1 MAKRMI
7 IIFLFE
13 TDNGEKSER
22 IILENE
28 ELPNLSKE
36 VLEKLSPSCRGGKL
50 ICVVGNSKSIGSNN
64 QVEEAQKF
72 AQGLLKMNYN
82 RVCTLHNGIDA
93 FKTLAGSGDDVLI
106 VPNV

>member
-1 MAKRMI
+1 MVI
-7 IIFLFE
+7 IIFLFG
-13 TDNGEKSER
+13 TANAEKSDR
-22 IILENE
+22 VIIDNEE

-36 VLEKLSPSCRGGKL
+36 VLEKISPSCRGGKL

-72 AQGLLKMNYN
+72 AQSLLKMNYN
-82 RVCTLHNGIDA
+82 RVCTLHNGVDA

>member
-1 MAKRMI
+1 MMI
-7 IIFLFE
+7 IIFLFG
-13 TDNGEKSER
+13 TANGDKSER
-22 IILENE
+22 VILENNE

-50 ICVVGNSKSIGSNN
+50 ICVVGNSKSIGSSNH
-64 QVEEAQKF
+64 VEEAQKF